1 MVRNG
6 KNLVLAAAL
15 LFVAGMVQTGVAQA
29 DIITGA
35 GAGAGP
41 DRSVKSGGQKPQ
53 KGGVSVAVGDVNG
66 DGQSAPSKPPLTPIA
81 PIAKPVTPIK
91 PLPSTGPTN
100 VKAPPAKPQ
109 EALLVPAVQKVR
121 EAASRTK

>member
-1 MVRNG
+1 MVKKG

-15 LFVAGMVQTGVAQA
+15 LLGAGTVQTEMAWA

-41 DRSVKSGGQKPQ
+41 DRSVKSGGKKPQ
-53 KGGVSVAVGDVNG
+53 KGGVSVAAGDING
-66 DGQSAPSKPPLTPIA
+66 DGHSTPSKPPLTPIA

-91 PLPSTGPTN
+91 PMPSTGPTN
-100 VKAPPAKPQ
+100 LKAPPAKPQ